1 MRFYYLLIL
10 FISNF
15 LFAQTELEGGIYS
28 DKILKKSESPY
39 IVNSNLV
46 VFPGIT
52 VTVEPGVEVRF
63 KNGVGLEV
71 RGNFYALGSSE
82 NRIKFTGVTKTIG
95 SWNGF
100 NFQGVDNS
108 KSGFD
113 FCDFEYATY
122 NYLMSNYSGSLYFKN
137 SKFYKNLRA
146 IAMFTS
152 FEVPIDN
159 CTFDSNDYG
168 ITSINKKVTNCT
180 FINNKFGIAQVAY
193 PISISNSTFSNN
205 IVAINGYGITMDN
218 STIINNE
225 TGLDLVTNNVNY
237 ITNCNISNNS
247 IGISIGTS
255 TTNNWEIKKNKICS
269 NLNYNIKI
277 ASQNNVNLR
286 ENCWCTND
294 KSIIDNLIYD
304 GYDNTN
310 LGLVSYDI
318 YEDDC
323 ITKLASQEL
332 DFKEK
337 IEIYPNPSTSDFN
350 IKIEKKAKKIILNI
364 FSVDGKKV
372 DTKYFENTDLMNYS
386 SKNLSSGA
394 YIINMDIDGKNF
406 TKKILK
412 TNLK

>member
-1 MRFYYLLIL
+1 MRFHYLLIL

-15 LFAQTELEGGIYS
+15 LFAQTEIGGGIYS

-46 VFPGIT
+46 VFPGVT
-52 VTVEPGVEVRF
+52 VTVEPGVEVQF
-63 KNGVGLEV
+63 KEGVGLEV
-71 RGNFYALGSSE
+71 RGNFYALGSLN

-100 NFQGVDNS
+100 IFQGVNNS
-108 KSGFD
+108 ESGFD

-137 SKFYKNLRA
+137 SKFYKNVRA

-159 CTFDSNDYG
+159 CTFDSNEYG
-168 ITSINKKVTNCT
+168 ITSIKKKVMNCT
-180 FINNKFGIAQVAY
+180 FTNNKFAIAEVAY
-193 PISISNSTFSNN
+193 PFSIFNSTFSNN
-205 IVAINGYGITMDN
+205 TVAVKGDGIIMDN
-218 STIINNE
+218 STITNNE
-225 TGLDLVTNNVNY
+225 TGLHLTGSYMNN

-247 IGISIGTS
+247 IGVSLGMNPS
-255 TTNNWEIKKNKICS
+255 YELQMKKNKICS

-277 ASQNNVNLR
+277 TSQNNINLQ
-286 ENCWCTND
+286 ENCWCTSD
-294 KSIIDNLIYD
+294 KTVIDNLIYD
-304 GYDNTN
+304 GYDNTS
-310 LGLVSYDI
+310 LGLVTYDI

-323 ITKLASQEL
+323 ITKLAGEEL
-332 DFKEK
+332 DIKEK
-337 IEIYPNPSTSDFN
+337 IEIYPNPSISDFN

-372 DTKYFENTDLMNYS
+372 DTKYFENTNLINYS
-386 SKNLSSGA
+386 SINLLPGT

-412 TNLK
+412 NNLK